1 MMEKDIKIQMEDCS
15 VFTEYFL
22 KNPDAR
28 ETFVKY
34 AEAGMKMDKSHA
46 MQLLIDEYMN
56 MCGISITYRT
66 VVFYAGSAIFDDC
79 RQHDEH
85 NRFDTEEYLP
95 FCEVMGVINPRY
107 TPEYDEYD
115 ISYLKNREVIQIC
128 MEDMLPD
135 LGEETK
141 AALCYGLF
149 LSILEQQNRRNEYKK
164 R

>member
-1 MMEKDIKIQMEDCS
+1 MMGKDIKTQIEDCS
-15 VFTEYFL
+15 IFTEYFRE
-22 KNPDAR
+22 NPDAR

-34 AEAGMKMDKSHA
+34 AEAGMKMDKYHA

-66 VVFYAGSAIFDDC
+66 VVFYAGSAIFDDY

-85 NRFDTEEYLP
+85 NRFGEEER
-95 FCEVMGVINPRY
+95 FCEVMGLINPRY

-135 LGEETK
+135 LDEETK

-149 LSILEQQNRRNEYKK
+149 LSILEQQNMKK
-164 R
+164 RV